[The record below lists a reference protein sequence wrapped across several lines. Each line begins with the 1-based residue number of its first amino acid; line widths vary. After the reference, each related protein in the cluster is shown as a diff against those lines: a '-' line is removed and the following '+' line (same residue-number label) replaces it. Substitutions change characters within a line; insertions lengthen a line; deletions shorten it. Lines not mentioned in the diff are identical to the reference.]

1 MNPYLKGKT
10 FLKRTR
16 KPGAEVSAVANKPG
30 SNEKFVG
37 ANDTLNA
44 GSIKELTQVISTLH
58 SEISK
63 GNVLNPKT
71 ELRHQRVQKI
81 LAERKDLV
89 EAATKGR
96 DVTAWQALGA
106 VLGDEILTAGE
117 REGFASNLLLQK
129 NLGAGE
135 IARFKVRE
143 KQVTGWQAVSPSR
156 IAPSVIRQGYVYP
169 EEFYI
174 NANIQVEEKEI
185 LQNPS
190 DILEE
195 KLAEGIEQ
203 TMVVEDRIF
212 KAALDRSAAT
222 ANDLFFYNSF
232 TPTVMQSMKTQVSE
246 WGLNVGTMVL
256 AFDVWNDI
264 ITDNEFVAFFDQIS
278 KHEIVVNGSLAS
290 ILGVNIVTDGFRE
303 SHLKVLNRGEV
314 YILAQPNELGGMT
327 SRGDLVTEPTRGY
340 NMGQP
345 WRGWFQTRLRSL
357 VVANSRGVC
366 RAQRS

>member
-10 FLKRTR
+10 FVKRNR
-16 KPGAEVSAVANKPG
+16 KVGSEVSAIAKKPG
-30 SNEKFVG
+30 SDERFVG
-37 ANDTLNA
+37 ANGEFNASSMRELVATITTL
-44 GSIKELTQVISTLH
+44 Q

-63 GNVLNPKT
+63 GNVLNPTT
-71 ELRHQRVQKI
+71 EKRHQRVQKI
-81 LAERKDLV
+81 MAERKDLIK
-89 EAATKGR
+89 AATSGR
-96 DVTAWQALGA
+96 DPQAWQALGA

-117 REGFASNLLLQK
+117 REGFATNLLLQK

-143 KQVTGWQAVSPSR
+143 KQVTGWQAISPTR

-185 LQNPS
+185 LQNPG

-203 TMVVEDRIF
+203 TMVIEDRIF
-212 KAALDRSAAT
+212 KGALDRSANT
-222 ANDLFFYNSF
+222 ANDLVYYNSF

-246 WGLNVGTMVL
+246 WGLNVGSMVL

-264 ITDNEFVAFFDQIS
+264 IADNEFVAFFDQIS

-290 ILGVNIVTDGFRE
+290 ILGVNLITDGFRE
-303 SHLKVLNRGEV
+303 PHLKVLNRGEV

-327 SRGDLVTEPTRGY
+327 SRGDLITEPTRGY

-357 VVANSRGVC
+357 VIGNSRGVV